1 MNESDI
7 NRILGVPVTIF
18 GSQEWQEL
26 EQREFK
32 FGPENL
38 LEEILQKRLWSNV
51 EILWVVKRLIY
62 YYGRKDALLKKAPVD
77 RLFINIIDILRD
89 FYLVLDKVDPELDDN
104 MRSYIST
111 KLTDSTWGINNNTRE
126 YLSKIK
132 DN

>member
-7 NRILGVPVTIF
+7 NRILGVPATVF

-26 EQREFK
+26 EKREFSL
-32 FGPENL
+32 GPENL
-38 LEEILQKRLWSNV
+38 LEEILQQRLWSNV
-51 EILWVVKRLIY
+51 EILWVIKRMIY
-62 YYGRKDALLKKAPVD
+62 YYGRKDTLLKKAPVD
-77 RLFINIIDILRD
+77 RLFINIVDILRA

-104 MRSYIST
+104 MRSYICT
-111 KLTDSTWGINNNTRE
+111 KLSDSTWGINTNTRD